1 MSTPSRANSSSVCAV
16 RNRTWESSCM
26 IVSCRVEASA
36 VGAATAAAISMAM
49 VIVSRLMAMKGG
61 GDRPG
66 GRSRSPCLNSAA
78 PQSCGPGAR
87 ESLADAPAPVLF
99 SQLTGARRDRAER
112 AAAAPPTVEPD
123 PGNAGEG
130 KVIQLPR
137 STRYDAVV
145 IGAGLIGLA
154 CAWRAAKRG
163 LSVLVVDRA
172 GTPAAGSSGV
182 AAGML
187 APVTEADFGEEP
199 LLRVNLAGRARW
211 PGFAAELEERTGM
224 PTGYRESGALVVA
237 ADRDDAE
244 ALRRLHE
251 FQRGLGLDVE
261 WLTPGACRRIEPGLS
276 PRIAGGIA
284 AHGDAAAD
292 PRATARALAAAVDE
306 LALGV
311 RVEEIE
317 HSHGRVT
324 GVRTDS
330 GVISCD
336 SVVVAAGAWSA
347 ALAPDGE
354 GPPVR
359 PVKGQILEL
368 RARAGM
374 DAPLER
380 IVRTPRCYL
389 LARGDGRVVLGAT
402 VEEQGFDTSVTAGGV
417 YRLLEAAWEV
427 LPEVGE
433 LELVEAHAGLRPGTP
448 DNRAVV
454 GPGELD
460 GLVWATGHWRNGVL
474 LAPLTG
480 DAVAELLAEGSLPEE
495 VATLSPA
502 RFERG
507 ATPSASRAGAAP
519 SGVTRSHGVRA

>member
-1 MSTPSRANSSSVCAV
+1 M
-16 RNRTWESSCM
+16 
-26 IVSCRVEASA
+26 
-36 VGAATAAAISMAM
+36 
-49 VIVSRLMAMKGG
+49 
-61 GDRPG
+61 
-66 GRSRSPCLNSAA
+66 
-78 PQSCGPGAR
+78 
-87 ESLADAPAPVLF
+87 
-99 SQLTGARRDRAER
+99 
-112 AAAAPPTVEPD
+112 
-123 PGNAGEG
+123 
-130 KVIQLPR
+130 IQLPR

-172 GTPAAGSSGV
+172 ETPAAGSSGV

-251 FQRGLGLDVE
+251 FQRGLGLDVD

-284 AHGDAAAD
+284 ARGDAAAD

-306 LALGV
+306 LALGL
-311 RVEEIE
+311 RVEAIE

-324 GVRTDS
+324 GVRTDA

-380 IVRTPRCYL
+380 IVRTPRCYML
-389 LARGDGRVVLGAT
+389 SRGDGRVVLGAT

-480 DAVAELLAEGSLPEE
+480 DAVAQLLAEGSLPEE
-495 VATLSPA
+495 VAPLSPA
-502 RFERG
+502 RFAEGTPGGASRAAAGRSAPGAG
-507 ATPSASRAGAAP
+507 ATPSASRAGAGPSASRAGAAP
-519 SGVTRSHGVRA
+519 SDATRSRGVRA